1 MIRTAVE
8 TDKVQV
14 IDLARLFI
22 DGMIGDY
29 MAFDEASASAHFD
42 LLFKV
47 AKTLVYE
54 IDGKIVGLIAGI
66 VSAKYFCSG
75 KSLQEL
81 VWFVHPEHRT
91 CGVRLLKAFEQLA
104 RDEGC
109 DDIMMIHLENN
120 NLGDIYE
127 RFGYKKIQSTY
138 LKRMV

>member
-81 VWFVHPEHRT
+81 VWFVHPDYRT
-91 CGVRLLKAFEQLA
+91 CGVRLLRAFEQLA

-109 DDIMMIHLENN
+109 DDIMLTHLDGND
-120 NLGDIYE
+120 LSGVYE
-127 RFGYKKIQSTY
+127 KLGYKKVQITY
-138 LKRMV
+138 LKGV